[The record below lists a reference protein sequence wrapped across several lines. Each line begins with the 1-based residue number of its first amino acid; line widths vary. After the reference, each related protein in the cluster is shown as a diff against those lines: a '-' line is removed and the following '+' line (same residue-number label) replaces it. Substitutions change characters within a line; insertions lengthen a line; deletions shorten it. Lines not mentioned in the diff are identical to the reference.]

1 MPNQPERFILASGSP
16 RRRQLLE
23 AAGYRFEVSP
33 ADDAIEAAV
42 PMTPQLRDYPLALAL
57 AKARAVCMRYP
68 EGVVLAADTIAV
80 CDDEVLGKPKD
91 ELDARRML
99 RLLSGREHEVLTGV
113 VLVDCRSGKELPHL
127 EVTRL
132 RMDELSEDDLTR
144 YLATNL
150 WRGKA
155 GAFGYQDG
163 WDWLHVVEGS
173 ESNVVGL
180 PIERLSELFARLV
193 SSPSGL

>member
-1 MPNQPERFILASGSP
+1 MIRQPPLLVLASGSP

-23 AAGYRFEVSP
+23 AAGLKFEVSP
-33 ADDAIEAAV
+33 ADEAVEAAV
-42 PMTPQLRDYPLALAL
+42 PPTPDVRDYPLALAL
-57 AKARAVCMRYP
+57 AKARAVCTRYP
-68 EGVVLAADTIAV
+68 QGVVLAADTIAV
-80 CDDEVLGKPKD
+80 CDGEVLGKPQD
-91 ELDARRML
+91 EADARRML

-113 VLVDCRSGKELPHL
+113 VLIDCVSGRELQHL
-127 EVTRL
+127 EVTQL
-132 RMDELSEDDLTR
+132 RMDVLSEDDLSR
-144 YLATNL
+144 YLASGL

-180 PIERLSELFARLV
+180 PVERLDDLLHRLGSE
-193 SSPSGL
+193 

>member
-1 MPNQPERFILASGSP
+1 MPNQPARFILASGSP

-42 PMTPQLRDYPLALAL
+42 PLTPRLCDYPIALAQ
-57 AKARAVCMRYP
+57 AKARAVRARYP

-91 ELDARRML
+91 EHDARRML

-113 VLVDCRSGKELPHL
+113 VLIDCRSRKELPHL

-132 RMDELSEDDLTR
+132 RMDLLTEEDLAS

-180 PIERLSELFARLV
+180 PIERLCELFARLV
-193 SSPSGL
+193 A

>member
-1 MPNQPERFILASGSP
+1 MPLQPERLILASGSP

-23 AAGYRFEVSP
+23 AAGYRFEVRP
-33 ADDAIEAAV
+33 ADEAVEAAV
-42 PMTPQLRDYPLALAL
+42 PLTKRLRDYPLALAV
-57 AKARAVCMRYP
+57 AKARAVCARLS

-91 ELDARRML
+91 ERDSRRML

-113 VLVDCRSGKELPHL
+113 VLIDCHRGNELQHL
-127 EVTRL
+127 EITRL
-132 RMDELSEDDLTR
+132 RMDTLSEDDLNR
-144 YLATNL
+144 YLATGL
-150 WRGKA
+150 WCGKA

-180 PIERLSELFARLV
+180 PIERLGELFARL
-193 SSPSGL
+193 G

>member
-1 MPNQPERFILASGSP
+1 MRASSG
-16 RRRQLLE
+16 L
-23 AAGYRFEVSP
+23 
-33 ADDAIEAAV
+33 
-42 PMTPQLRDYPLALAL
+42 
-57 AKARAVCMRYP
+57 
-68 EGVVLAADTIAV
+68 
-80 CDDEVLGKPKD
+80 
-91 ELDARRML
+91 RRML

-113 VLVDCRSGKELPHL
+113 VLIDCRSRKELPHL

-132 RMDELSEDDLTR
+132 RMDSLTEEDLAS

-180 PIERLSELFARLV
+180 PIERLCELFARLV
-193 SSPSGL
+193 A

>member
-1 MPNQPERFILASGSP
+1 MPDQPEHFILASGSP
-16 RRRQLLE
+16 RRRQLLQ
-23 AAGYRFEVSP
+23 AAGYHFEVSP

-42 PMTPQLRDYPLALAL
+42 PMTSRLRDYPLALAL
-57 AKARAVCMRYP
+57 AKARAVCARYP

-80 CDDEVLGKPKD
+80 CDEEVLGKPKD

-113 VLVDCRSGKELPHL
+113 VLVDCRSGNALQHL

-144 YLATNL
+144 YLATDL

-180 PIERLSELFARLV
+180 PIERLSELFARLG

>member
-1 MPNQPERFILASGSP
+1 
-16 RRRQLLE
+16 
-23 AAGYRFEVSP
+23 
-33 ADDAIEAAV
+33 
-42 PMTPQLRDYPLALAL
+42 
-57 AKARAVCMRYP
+57 MRYP

-91 ELDARRML
+91 ELDAWRML

-180 PIERLSELFARLV
+180 PIERLSELFARLE
-193 SSPSGL
+193 